1 MGQKLSASEIEQFA
15 KENPNTGFDTCK
27 YCNGI
32 EPQNDMLSFDDSDV
46 LICEECSDSKLE
58 EISDE
63 LESSIDEVFVTAHQ
77 LFETKS
83 GDITPEQTERLDSLR
98 KQMVD
103 LILEQVKQNL

>member
-15 KENPNTGFDTCK
+15 KDNPNTGFDTCK
-27 YCNGI
+27 YCGGV
-32 EPQNDMLSFDDSDV
+32 EAQNEMLSFDDSDI

-63 LESSIDEVFVTAHQ
+63 LESVVDGVFVTAHQ